1 MNLEIQKCQ
10 REKLDKFMVIAW
22 GSLAWFFH
30 WDYLEKLAKLF
41 FKPIEKAME
50 KYKAES
56 RVKMQEKDVDQ
67 LISRD

>member
-1 MNLEIQKCQ
+1 
-10 REKLDKFMVIAW
+10 MVIAW

-30 WDYLEKLAKLF
+30 WDYLEKLVKLF
-41 FKPIEKAME
+41 FKPNKKALE